1 MSDQPPVALTIAGC
15 DSGGAAGIAADLQT
29 FQAHGVYGTV
39 CVTALTAQDT
49 TGVHGVHPSPAAFLD
64 AQIAAVLGDLPVA
77 AVKTGMLANLELLAV
92 VRARAAAGDLPRL
105 VVDPVMVASSG
116 DPLLEG
122 DAVGAYRDLL
132 RFATVVTP
140 NLPEASLLLEARV
153 EDLDSMLAAA
163 KELQGMC
170 GGVVV
175 VKGGHLTSEEA
186 IDVVH
191 DGATALV
198 VRRPMVDTEN
208 VHGSGCTLSAAITA
222 RLARGE
228 PAVDA
233 VLRAKDYVTRAILG
247 SSGWRLGR
255 GHGPLDRLQTA
266 PDPEPEPEDVSSQ
279 PLVG

>member
-1 MSDQPPVALTIAGC
+1 MSGEPPVALTIAGC

-29 FQAHGVYGTV
+29 FQAHGVYGTL

-49 TGVHGVHPSPAAFLD
+49 TGVHGVHPSPADFLD

-132 RFATVVTP
+132 RFAAVVTP
-140 NLPEASLLLEARV
+140 NLPEASLLLETRV

-175 VKGGHLTSEEA
+175 VVKGGHLSSEEA

-191 DGATALV
+191 DGSTALV
-198 VRRPMVDTEN
+198 VRRPMVETDN
-208 VHGSGCTLSAAITA
+208 VHGSGCTLSAAVTA
-222 RLARGE
+222 RLALGE

-255 GHGPLDRLQTA
+255 GHGPLDRVRTPA
-266 PDPEPEPEDVSSQ
+266 DPPAEPEP
-279 PLVG
+279 G

>member
-1 MSDQPPVALTIAGC
+1 MSGEPPVALTIAGC

-49 TGVHGVHPSPAAFLD
+49 MGVHGVHACPPDFLD
-64 AQIAAVLGDLPVA
+64 AQISAVLGDLPVA
-77 AVKTGMLANLELLAV
+77 AAKSGMLANLELVGV
-92 VRARAAAGDLPRL
+92 VRARAAAGELPPL

-132 RFATVVTP
+132 RFAAVVTP
-140 NLPEASLLLEARV
+140 NLPEASLLLDTTV
-153 EDLDSMLAAA
+153 DDLDSMLAASKA
-163 KELQGMC
+163 LQGIC

-175 VKGGHLTSEEA
+175 VKGGHLESDEA
-186 IDVVH
+186 LDVVH
-191 DGATALV
+191 DGNAPIVL
-198 VRRPMVDTEN
+198 RRPMIETSN

-228 PAVDA
+228 PPVEA
-233 VLRAKDYVTRAILG
+233 VLRAKDYVTRAIVG
-247 SSGWRLGR
+247 SSGWELGR
-255 GHGPLDRLQTA
+255 GHGPLDRLNTPA
-266 PDPEPEPEDVSSQ
+266 DPPE
-279 PLVG
+279 GG